1 MEHTLIQAVID
12 AEQQLRSAMV
22 CSNIETLHDLL
33 ADELIF
39 INHLGHRV
47 SKQEDIALHQSGLLS
62 ITSIA
67 LSGMQVHAYGD
78 CGLVHVNADITA
90 NYQGA
95 ESNGCFAFSRVWLK
109 KGQKVQVISAQSTPV
124 VA

>member
-12 AEQQLRSAMV
+12 AEQQLRLAMV

-47 SKQEDIALHQSGLLS
+47 SKQEDIELHQSGLLS
-62 ITSIA
+62 ITSIT
-67 LSGMQVHAYGD
+67 LSDMQVHAYGD

-90 NYQGA
+90 KYQGA
-95 ESNGCFAFSRVWLK
+95 ESNGRFAFSRVWLK
-109 KGQKVQVISAQSTPV
+109 KGLNVQVISAQSTAF